1 MTVRPRFFAALRMTE
16 TQILRCAQNDRLFIQ
31 NNKLCAQN
39 DRLFIQ
45 NNKLCAQ
52 NDSEIVSLSS

>member
-1 MTVRPRFFAALRMTE
+1 MLLIYFSIYSISTLFIK
-16 TQILRCAQNDRLFIQ
+16 QILRCAQNDSETQILR
-31 NNKLCAQN
+31 CAQN